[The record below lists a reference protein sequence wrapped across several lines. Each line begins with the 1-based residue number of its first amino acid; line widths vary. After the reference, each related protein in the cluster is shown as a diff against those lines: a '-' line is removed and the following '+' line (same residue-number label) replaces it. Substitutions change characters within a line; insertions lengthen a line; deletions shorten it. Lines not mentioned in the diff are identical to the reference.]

1 MPILELTDQQV
12 VDLVKQLPVGRQ
24 RSILRQL
31 APGVSPPNETPLNA
45 DGPTTD
51 QRFRELVRQ
60 WKEATQFVS
69 SVTDMVTHPA
79 YQQIIGM
86 GKDVLP
92 LILAELRREP
102 DHWFWALQAIG
113 RIIIGPMMKAVKPR
127 IMFIV
132 CSGLCV
138 ASFLVALLA
147 SSRVSL
153 VSFTLTGLFT
163 CASFTLIFSGA
174 IQSFEAN
181 HGTISGI
188 LCTAI
193 IGGAVVGGL
202 VGAVGEAW
210 GMRAGMAIN
219 LLALLYVFLLAV
231 WGKGKLSV
239 ESP

>member
-1 MPILELTDQQV
+1 MPILELTDEQV

-102 DHWFWALQAIG
+102 DHWFWALQAITHEN
-113 RIIIGPMMKAVKPR
+113 P
-127 IMFIV
+127 
-132 CSGLCV
+132 
-138 ASFLVALLA
+138 
-147 SSRVSL
+147 VSPEDR
-153 VSFTLTGLFT
+153 GQ
-163 CASFTLIFSGA
+163 
-174 IQSFEAN
+174 IQAMTRAWLDWAAA
-181 HGTISGI
+181 HG
-188 LCTAI
+188 
-193 IGGAVVGGL
+193 
-202 VGAVGEAW
+202 
-210 GMRAGMAIN
+210 
-219 LLALLYVFLLAV
+219 Y
-231 WGKGKLSV
+231 
-239 ESP
+239 